1 VRRQHEA
8 ENVTSFFFRP
18 EPPLR
23 YQAGQYLRYTLPHPH
38 ADARGITRSF
48 TLASYP
54 AEPLLRLTTRLSTPP
69 STFKQALA
77 GLEPGAGLEAS
88 GPFGRFVYAPTA
100 LPLVFIAGG
109 IGITPFRSILGELA
123 SSRERPTITL
133 LYSNR
138 TADIPFRSFLD
149 ALVPDWPA
157 LRLVYTVTGADP
169 DWRGARGR
177 IDGAFIRRE
186 LPDPAGTLFFVSGP
200 TGLVD
205 AMRATLAELGVEP
218 GRIKFEAFPGYDR

>member
-1 VRRQHEA
+1 LVRRQHEA

-54 AEPLLRLTTRLSTPP
+54 AEPLLRLTTRLS
-69 STFKQALA
+69 
-77 GLEPGAGLEAS
+77 
-88 GPFGRFVYAPTA
+88 A

-218 GRIKFEAFPGYDR
+218 GRIKSEAFPGYDR